1 MVAALFSLFI
11 QQERMDEAIKNKVQ
25 NWLAEGASTS
35 QGVRLMQ
42 EANASSLVLRL
53 IRSNPSANRQVMIAY
68 LCRLYGIET
77 NYKVNAYTEIVL
89 TRKSESFRDEF
100 PYLNDPACPAELETL
115 ASRKFAKYHGY
126 VALHKQL
133 RNCTSLKECAHISRQ
148 LIDNYLENREIWEEL
163 NYYKEHKAL
172 LGKHTVF
179 REFARRKELLAMPVK
194 ELMSRKDKIEN
205 NIWRVKNEI
214 KKKDKPHLDALRTE
228 RLVSYETELAEVNR
242 LLG

>member
-1 MVAALFSLFI
+1 
-11 QQERMDEAIKNKVQ
+11 MDEAIKNKVQ
-25 NWLAEGASTS
+25 NWLAEGANTS

-100 PYLNDPACPAELETL
+100 PYLNDPSCPAELETL

-163 NYYKEHKAL
+163 N
-172 LGKHTVF
+172 
-179 REFARRKELLAMPVK
+179 
-194 ELMSRKDKIEN
+194 
-205 NIWRVKNEI
+205 
-214 KKKDKPHLDALRTE
+214 
-228 RLVSYETELAEVNR
+228 
-242 LLG
+242 

>member
-1 MVAALFSLFI
+1 MKESVMNWLQEGANAAEGIRIAEQSGAFSL
-11 QQERMDEAIKNKVQ
+11 M
-25 NWLAEGASTS
+25 LC
-35 QGVRLMQ
+35 L
-42 EANASSLVLRL
+42 L
-53 IRSNPSANRQVMIAY
+53 RSNPSANRRMMVEW
-68 LCRLYGIET
+68 LCRKHGIEANFQT
-77 NYKVNAYTEIVL
+77 LTHNTEIVI

-100 PYLNDPACPAELETL
+100 PYLNDPTCPVELETL
-115 ASRKFAKYHGY
+115 ASRKFAKYHEY
-126 VALHKQL
+126 VALHKKL
-133 RNCTSLKECAHISRQ
+133 RDCTSLKECADTSRQ

-214 KKKDKPHLDALRTE
+214 KKKDKPHLDALRNE
-228 RLVSYETELAEVNR
+228 RLNSYETELAEVDR